1 MTAQHLAKLPDP
13 EDPAAGVNA
22 GGLLYALRLSDSIGR
37 DATDLR
43 RLIAR
48 RLLPFLRGATAAA
61 APVSA
66 KIQLLECYLEPFSDK
81 DLLGELADYVGVV
94 DRLSDS
100 AVNEAVA
107 SGDVEILVR
116 LAKLGPRL
124 RAGLAIIRASD
135 AERLPKDR
143 YEPLVKAL
151 DERTR
156 RAWQAVREK
165 SPERVEAYLGL
176 ANLAL
181 LTDDQKA
188 ALAQVLDGIK
198 ACGDKVEL
206 LEVLLGIA
214 SNQSSDEFMFQVAE
228 SLRQAAVVAK
238 TDPTKW
244 CLVAIAWMQ
253 MQIRRNDIALSAC
266 DEALA
271 LQRTHPLACRLK
283 ASILVDSGS
292 PRDLVQARELL
303 DRLDK
308 VFLRVDP
315 LLASLNARIMVGS
328 GLWVLLDDEF
338 NAVVET
344 QARLKS
350 KTSKP
355 AVGFLAGVLSAPPTV
370 ERAEWVEKRA
380 RQVMQDDPQ
389 FCWSE
394 TTPLQGAL
402 SSGRPDCDD
411 GPSWRATD
419 LGHHSGGG
427 RASCL

>member
-1 MTAQHLAKLPDP
+1 MRSATALDRVLTVSPGDETATRYKAMLASGEADPEVQELAVILLHHHIRNDRLADAAREGEKVLTKNPKNWQARCAVAHHALQVKKDPRLTAQHLAKLPDP

-37 DATDLR
+37 DAADLR

-100 AVNEAVA
+100 AVNEAIA

-116 LAKLGPRL
+116 VAKLGPRL
-124 RAGLAIIRASD
+124 RAGLAMIRASD

-181 LTDDQKA
+181 LADDQKA

-198 ACGDKVEL
+198 ACGDV
-206 LEVLLGIA
+206 
-214 SNQSSDEFMFQVAE
+214 SS
-228 SLRQAAVVAK
+228 
-238 TDPTKW
+238 
-244 CLVAIAWMQ
+244 
-253 MQIRRNDIALSAC
+253 
-266 DEALA
+266 
-271 LQRTHPLACRLK
+271 
-283 ASILVDSGS
+283 
-292 PRDLVQARELL
+292 
-303 DRLDK
+303 
-308 VFLRVDP
+308 
-315 LLASLNARIMVGS
+315 
-328 GLWVLLDDEF
+328 
-338 NAVVET
+338 
-344 QARLKS
+344 
-350 KTSKP
+350 
-355 AVGFLAGVLSAPPTV
+355 
-370 ERAEWVEKRA
+370 
-380 RQVMQDDPQ
+380 
-389 FCWSE
+389 CWK
-394 TTPLQGAL
+394 
-402 SSGRPDCDD
+402 C
-411 GPSWRATD
+411 
-419 LGHHSGGG
+419 
-427 RASCL
+427 C